1 MPTTTLRS
9 PALRPP
15 PSRTSRIPI
24 PMPRPRLSVAA
35 PVVLLLALAAPAW
48 VDAQGRAPQ
57 EPEPR
62 PQPEQR
68 PSEHRALSDA
78 VRRAERATNG
88 QVLSAERVQ
97 FDGRDVN
104 RVKIIDGRG
113 RVRVYW
119 DDPRPPRSERSEPRR
134 ERNERADPATRDEP
148 PRRTRRHDG
157 RAFNL

>member
-1 MPTTTLRS
+1 MPLSPSPHLVSVTLVL
-9 PALRPP
+9 A
-15 PSRTSRIPI
+15 I
-24 PMPRPRLSVAA
+24 AA
-35 PVVLLLALAAPAW
+35 TAPAW
-48 VDAQGRAPQ
+48 VMAQGTP
-57 EPEPR
+57 PEPR
-62 PQPEQR
+62 PQAEQR

-78 VRRAERATNG
+78 VRRVERATNG

-119 DDPRPPRSERSEPRR
+119 DDPQASRADRDPQRL
-134 ERNERADPATRDEP
+134 ERAGRAGRTDPAVPAQTDEP

-157 RAFNL
+157 PAFNL

>member
-1 MPTTTLRS
+1 MPLS
-9 PALRPP
+9 
-15 PSRTSRIPI
+15 PSRHFVPVTLVLA
-24 PMPRPRLSVAA
+24 MAA
-35 PVVLLLALAAPAW
+35 TAPAW
-48 VDAQGRAPQ
+48 VMAQGAPP
-57 EPEPR
+57 EPPEPR
-62 PQPEQR
+62 MQAEHR

-78 VRRAERATNG
+78 VRRVERATNG

-119 DDPRPPRSERSEPRR
+119 DDPQAPRAERDQQRL
-134 ERNERADPATRDEP
+134 ERAGRAGRAEPALTDEP

-157 RAFNL
+157 PAFNL

>member
-1 MPTTTLRS
+1 MPLARRHLV
-9 PALRPP
+9 PA
-15 PSRTSRIPI
+15 S
-24 PMPRPRLSVAA
+24 
-35 PVVLLLALAAPAW
+35 LLLALATAAPSW
-48 VDAQGRAPQ
+48 VGAQDVAEEPQDARLQV
-57 EPEPR
+57 
-62 PQPEQR
+62 EQR

-119 DDPRPPRSERSEPRR
+119 DDPQAPRADRTPSRQ
-134 ERNERADPATRDEP
+134 ERAARAAREEAVPRAEP
-148 PRRTRRHDG
+148 PRRTRGHDG
-157 RAFNL
+157 PAFNL